1 MEETSTSTQ
10 KNDKHQSLLDIM
22 FSWTLHDVLNH
33 KLYKDKV
40 QKIPLSFSS
49 TKEYLNSFIFPLIE
63 ETHSDLCSGI
73 EGVSQAPF
81 CEVMTIQRSKDFKPP
96 KALFY
101 KMRVKKVT
109 EEVQNVGK
117 YEPEFG
123 DIVAFTDVRPKGIYD
138 LNRPKMQYHIAFIC
152 GSEDEFTD
160 EIEVLS
166 SKCLD
171 MDFEFSG
178 NINETQKLYVVYLLN
193 MTTNI
198 RIWRALNVGEK
209 MNIIEKVLQHEPNS
223 NIEEVCQICCSGES
237 MTQSP
242 AQSSAQIIIRAQN
255 LNESQRD
262 SVLSCVAM
270 SKCHYSHN
278 VKLIWGPPGTGKT
291 KTVAC
296 LLYSLLREK
305 IRTLTCAPTN
315 NAVLTV
321 ASRLHS
327 LFKQS
332 QKFDTYGLGNILLF
346 GNKNRMKVD
355 NFPGL
360 EDVFLDYRVEEL
372 LKCFMPLTGWKHHL
386 ELMIKLLKNPN
397 QQYRCEL
404 NDKEDLMSLEEFAKK
419 SNSNV
424 KRAYSSYKRK
434 VKSSNLLTFEQFVEK
449 KFDGIVESYNL
460 YVEDKKM
467 STSGMTMEQFV
478 KQRFSYIGGRLKLFM
493 KALYTHLPTSMISF
507 KVVKKMFIALNLLKS
522 LETSLRNTKFKR
534 DFHQCKDGKSL
545 QSILSSLS
553 RSISLPWITSKHGV
567 SMFCIEKACLVF
579 CTASSSSKLH
589 TQEGEKFRFV
599 VIDEAAQLRECES
612 AIPLQLPG
620 LQHAVLIGDERQLP
634 ALVKSKI
641 AEKAEFGRSL
651 FERLVLLGKERH
663 MLNIQYRMHPSISKF
678 PSEEF
683 YDKQL
688 ADASIVKLTSYNKQ
702 FLKGKMYGSYS
713 FINISRGK
721 EQSNHDH
728 SLKNIAEA
736 AAVSEII
743 QRLRKECLTRRKK
756 VSIGIISPY
765 NGQVHEIQK
774 TIKQYISDSDPN
786 FSVSVRSVDGFQGGE
801 EDIIIISTVRSNGVG
816 NIGFLSNRQRTN
828 VALTRARYCLWILG
842 NASTLIN
849 RNNVWREL
857 VLDAKERNCFHNAY
871 EDEKLAQ
878 AIENS
883 LWDLELD
890 SLEAPFKKLSLWD
903 NSNTASTSF
912 RAHKPR
918 LMYKIKT

>member
-419 SNSNV
+419 SDSNV

-589 TQEGEKFRFV
+589 TQEGDMFRFV

-612 AIPLQLPG
+612 ATVI
-620 LQHAVLIGDERQLP
+620 
-634 ALVKSKI
+634 
-641 AEKAEFGRSL
+641 
-651 FERLVLLGKERH
+651 
-663 MLNIQYRMHPSISKF
+663 
-678 PSEEF
+678 
-683 YDKQL
+683 
-688 ADASIVKLTSYNKQ
+688 
-702 FLKGKMYGSYS
+702 LK
-713 FINISRGK
+713 
-721 EQSNHDH
+721 
-728 SLKNIAEA
+728 
-736 AAVSEII
+736 
-743 QRLRKECLTRRKK
+743 
-756 VSIGIISPY
+756 
-765 NGQVHEIQK
+765 
-774 TIKQYISDSDPN
+774 
-786 FSVSVRSVDGFQGGE
+786 
-801 EDIIIISTVRSNGVG
+801 
-816 NIGFLSNRQRTN
+816 
-828 VALTRARYCLWILG
+828 YC
-842 NASTLIN
+842 
-849 RNNVWREL
+849 
-857 VLDAKERNCFHNAY
+857 K
-871 EDEKLAQ
+871 
-878 AIENS
+878 
-883 LWDLELD
+883 LD
-890 SLEAPFKKLSLWD
+890 SLLDLHEYD
-903 NSNTASTSF
+903 EGI
-912 RAHKPR
+912 
-918 LMYKIKT
+918 MYKLMQDSNMESIHILSACSVRWLQIGRCEFSQSLRMLTCDYPVHPDQYDDRVKEHLRFIAFYHASQIRIVQCQKGLVNALVERWYPDTHTFYLPIGECAEDMAMILGLPTDGLPVTGMTMSSFEALEAECLHQFEVAPRKSNCRGSGIKLTWLRDLKERLQLTDENNIQSIGQYSWGRLASHTCTGRYAGHLVLTVRRLTVR

>member
-1 MEETSTSTQ
+1 MEQTSTSTE
-10 KNDKHQSLLDIM
+10 KNLKHQSLVNIV
-22 FSWTLHDVLNH
+22 FSWTLEDVLNQ
-33 KLYKDKV
+33 KLYKNQV
-40 QKIPLSFSS
+40 QKIPLTFSS
-49 TKEYLNSFIFPLIE
+49 TKEYLNSFMLPLIE
-63 ETHSDLCSGI
+63 ETHSDLCSGV
-73 EGVSQAPF
+73 EGISRAPF
-81 CEVMTIQRSKDFKPP
+81 CEVMTIRRSDDFRPP
-96 KALFY
+96 KSLFY
-101 KMRVKKVT
+101 KMRVQKIT

-117 YEPEFG
+117 YEPESG
-123 DIVAFTDVRPKGIYD
+123 DIVAFTDVRPKGIHD
-138 LNRPKMQYHIAFIC
+138 LIRRKMQYQIAYIC
-152 GSEDEFTD
+152 RSKDEFTD

-166 SKCLD
+166 SKFLD
-171 MDFEFSG
+171 MDSG
-178 NINETQKLYVVYLLN
+178 FTRKINKTQKLYVVYLLN

-198 RIWRALNVGEK
+198 RIWEVLTSGSN
-209 MNIIEKVLQHEPNS
+209 MNIIKKVLQPPEPNS
-223 NIEEVCQICCSGES
+223 NIEEVCQICFSGENK
-237 MTQSP
+237 TQSP
-242 AQSSAQIIIRAQN
+242 AQGLAQSIIRAQN
-255 LNESQRD
+255 LNDSQRD

-270 SKCHYSHN
+270 SKCYHNHN

-296 LLYSLLREK
+296 LLYSLLRSK

-315 NAVLTV
+315 TAVLTV

-327 LFKQS
+327 LVKQP
-332 QKFDTYGLGNILLF
+332 KFDTYGLGNIVLF

-360 EDVFLDYRVEEL
+360 EDVFLEYRVKDL

-386 ELMIKLLKNPN
+386 ELMIKLLNNPKE
-397 QQYRCEL
+397 QYDSYRPEL
-404 NDKEDLMSLEEFAKK
+404 NHKKDLMSLEEFAEK
-419 SNSNV
+419 SHSNV
-424 KRAYSSYKRK
+424 ECAYSSYQRK

-449 KFDGIVESYNL
+449 KFNGIVESYNL

-467 STSGMTMEQFV
+467 SAAGMTMEQFV
-478 KQRFSYIGGRLKLFM
+478 KQRFNYIGGKLKWFM

-507 KVVKKMFIALNLLKS
+507 TVVKLMFTALDFLKS
-522 LETSLRNTKFKR
+522 LEIFLPNAKFKE
-534 DFHQCKDGKSL
+534 DFQWCEDGKRL

-553 RSISLPWITSKHGV
+553 RSIWLPKITSEYGI
-567 SMFCIEKACLVF
+567 SLFCIQEACLVF
-579 CTASSSSKLH
+579 CTSSSSSKLA
-589 TQEGEKFRFV
+589 TQEVAKMFRFV
-599 VIDEAAQLRECES
+599 VIDEAAQLKECES

-641 AEKAEFGRSL
+641 SEKAEFGRSL
-651 FERLVLLGKERH
+651 FQRLVLLGKKRH

-688 ADASIVKLTSYNKQ
+688 DDATIVKLRSYNKQ
-702 FLKGKMYGSYS
+702 FLKGEMYGSYS

-728 SLKNIAEA
+728 SWKNIAEV
-736 AAVSEII
+736 AAVTQII
-743 QRLRKECLTRRKK
+743 ESLRKEFLTRRKK

-774 TIKQYISDSDPN
+774 TLKQYISDTDPN

-801 EDIIIISTVRSNGVG
+801 EDIIIISTVRSNGAG
-816 NIGFLSNRQRTN
+816 KIGFLSNRQRTN

-842 NASTLIN
+842 NASTLMK
-849 RNNVWREL
+849 REGVWKKL
-857 VLDAKERNCFHNAY
+857 VLDAKERNCFHNAQ

-878 AIENS
+878 GIEKS
-883 LWDLELD
+883 LLDLELD
-890 SLEAPFKKLSLWD
+890 YSLEEPFRKLSLWD
-903 NSNTASTSF
+903 NSNTPSRF
-912 RAHKPR
+912 
-918 LMYKIKT
+918 

>member
-1 MEETSTSTQ
+1 
-10 KNDKHQSLLDIM
+10 
-22 FSWTLHDVLNH
+22 
-33 KLYKDKV
+33 
-40 QKIPLSFSS
+40 
-49 TKEYLNSFIFPLIE
+49 
-63 ETHSDLCSGI
+63 
-73 EGVSQAPF
+73 
-81 CEVMTIQRSKDFKPP
+81 
-96 KALFY
+96 
-101 KMRVKKVT
+101 
-109 EEVQNVGK
+109 
-117 YEPEFG
+117 
-123 DIVAFTDVRPKGIYD
+123 
-138 LNRPKMQYHIAFIC
+138 
-152 GSEDEFTD
+152 
-160 EIEVLS
+160 
-166 SKCLD
+166 
-171 MDFEFSG
+171 
-178 NINETQKLYVVYLLN
+178 
-193 MTTNI
+193 
-198 RIWRALNVGEK
+198 
-209 MNIIEKVLQHEPNS
+209 
-223 NIEEVCQICCSGES
+223 
-237 MTQSP
+237 
-242 AQSSAQIIIRAQN
+242 
-255 LNESQRD
+255 
-262 SVLSCVAM
+262 
-270 SKCHYSHN
+270 
-278 VKLIWGPPGTGKT
+278 
-291 KTVAC
+291 
-296 LLYSLLREK
+296 
-305 IRTLTCAPTN
+305 
-315 NAVLTV
+315 
-321 ASRLHS
+321 
-327 LFKQS
+327 
-332 QKFDTYGLGNILLF
+332 
-346 GNKNRMKVD
+346 MKVD

-449 KFDGIVESYNL
+449 KFNGVVESYNL

-467 STSGMTMEQFV
+467 SAAGMTMEQFV
-478 KQRFSYIGGRLKLFM
+478 KQRFSYIGGRLNLFM

-507 KVVKKMFIALNLLKS
+507 KVVKKMFIALDLLKS
-522 LETSLRNTKFKR
+522 LETLLRNSKFKQ
-534 DFHQCKDGKSL
+534 DFHQCEDGKSL

-553 RSISLPWITSKHGV
+553 RSISLPWITSKVGI

-683 YDKQL
+683 YNKQL
-688 ADASIVKLTSYNKQ
+688 ADASIVKSTSYNKQ

-736 AAVSEII
+736 AAVSQII
-743 QRLRKECLTRRKK
+743 QSLRKECLTRRKK

-786 FSVSVRSVDGFQGGE
+786 FSVSVRSVDDFQGGE

-842 NASTLIN
+842 NASTLMN
-849 RNNVWREL
+849 RNSVWREL
-857 VLDAKERNCFHNAY
+857 VLDAKERKCFHNAY

-883 LWDLELD
+883 LWDLDLD

-912 RAHKPR
+912 RYVESYNLLTLYVCSFEYK
-918 LMYKIKT
+918 LMYIIIG